1 MARQTATRTEGA
13 GRLAPEL
20 GESAVN
26 ALQSL
31 AGGVFLY
38 CGLRAVHLTEMANRA
53 WKRAADYGLI
63 VAERWRLDAAGAVD
77 DRPDPRAAS
86 AGNAAPLQG

>member
-1 MARQTATRTEGA
+1 MARQTATRTESV

-26 ALQSL
+26 
-31 AGGVFLY
+31 
-38 CGLRAVHLTEMANRA
+38 LTEMANRV

-63 VAERWRLDAAGAVD
+63 VAERRRLDVDGAVD